1 MGMVRP
7 TALTVNAFDATSV
20 HTFYFTSSGGNQI
33 TSNKIV
39 IRNNA
44 SNSVVYTHTVTSYIL
59 NQSVPAGTLQ
69 NGVYYNYSFF
79 TYDKDGNESPESNII
94 AFYCYTTPTLT
105 FTNIPSSKVVTN
117 GTYTFDVQYAQ
128 SESELL
134 DYAYVVLYNNSET
147 VAQTGS
153 NQYNTSAPPFTLQ
166 QTFSGMENNT
176 SYYIEAFGVT
186 VNGTEFN
193 TGKISF
199 SVVIQS
205 PEIFSQLT
213 LEDKCKSGYTQ
224 VTSNVV
230 LVDGTSNP
238 TPPEY
243 INNNTAVYVD
253 NMTNYVEWSQGY
265 SVPDNWVIK
274 IFMSPY
280 SLGTFFTMNYNGDT
294 KNRYDI
300 KWVREIPYGETVGK
314 DCFEL
319 VGYLNGVQTVLA
331 KSNTVDIMNNTSE
344 CVVWIKKVGTVFTLT
359 LAVTSQTSN
368 HIYWNGSSNVVYN
381 RITNL
386 QYKNEKYKQGTQFT
400 PTYGNMD
407 SILEFTDTK
416 LTNGIFEH
424 INITKDTSVTFNTN
438 IPTWDYY
445 TILNCTFDGNINGG
459 NVNILLTQLSSIKI
473 KRRAIGETSWV
484 SLTNIPISSYSDLQN
499 LTYQDSLCA
508 AGITYQWALVPVLTG
523 GIEGNYV
530 TATLTTSRDGV
541 FVSDGSTI
549 FKLHNG
555 VIYGQT
561 VQNKRI
567 GVLQPIGLQYPVIIQ
582 NSDVNYKTGTIQGN
596 LYGYNFDSTL
606 TIDRNDVVKETE
618 DFVQYMNNGSAKMV
632 YDWNGNIYMIRELVS
647 PTIDYVSAYGGG
659 ITLLGISW
667 VEQGAYNNQLALY
680 NNGFI
685 NTAS

>member
-1 MGMVRP
+1 MAMVKP
-7 TALTVNAFDATSV
+7 TALSVNAFDATSV

-39 IRNNA
+39 IRNNT
-44 SNSVVYTHTVTSYIL
+44 SNSVVYTNTVTSYIL

-69 NGVYYNYSFF
+69 NGTYYNYSFF
-79 TYDKDGNESPESNII
+79 TYDKDGNESPESNVV
-94 AFYCYTTPTLT
+94 AFYCYTTPVLT

-117 GTYTFDVQYAQ
+117 GTYTFNVQYSQA
-128 SESELL
+128 ESELL

-153 NQYNTSAPPFTLQ
+153 NLYNTSAPPFTLE
-166 QTFSGMENNT
+166 QTFAGMENNT

-193 TGKISF
+193 TGKINF

-213 LEDKCKSGYTQ
+213 LEDKCVDGYTQ

-230 LVDGTSNP
+230 LVDGTSSP

-243 INNNTAVYVD
+243 VNNNTAVYVD
-253 NMTNYVEWSQGY
+253 DISNYVEWSQGY
-265 SVPDNWVIK
+265 SVPDDWLIRLS
-274 IFMSPY
+274 MSPY
-280 SLGTFFTMNYNGDT
+280 ELGTFYTMNDGTT

-300 KWVREIPYGETVGK
+300 QWVREIPYGQTTGM

-319 VGYLNGVQTVLA
+319 IGYLNNVQTVIA
-331 KSNTVDIMNNTSE
+331 RSNTVPIMNNTSE
-344 CVVWIKKVGTVFTLT
+344 CTLWIKKVGTVFTLT
-359 LAVTSQTSN
+359 LAVTSQTAN
-368 HIYWNGSSNVVYN
+368 TIIWNGDSNVVYN
-381 RITNL
+381 RITDI
-386 QYKNEKYKQGTQFT
+386 QYENETYHQGTEFT
-400 PTYGNMD
+400 PVSGDMS

-416 LTNGIFEH
+416 ITNGIFEH
-424 INITKDTSVTFNTN
+424 INITKDTSLTFNTN
-438 IPTWDYY
+438 TPVWDYY
-445 TILNCTFDGNINGG
+445 TRLDCTFDGNINGG

-473 KRRAIGETSWV
+473 KRRAVGATSWV
-484 SLTNIPISSYSDLQN
+484 SLTNIPIANYSDLQN

-541 FVSDGSTI
+541 FVSDGSKI

-555 VIYGQT
+555 VIYGQI

-567 GVLQPIGLQYPVIIQ
+567 GALQPIGLKYPVIIQ

-596 LYGYNFDSTL
+596 IYGYNFESTL

-618 DFVQYMNNGSAKMV
+618 DFVQFMNNGTAKII
-632 YDWNGNIYMIRELVS
+632 YDWNGNIYMMREIMS
-647 PTIDYVSAYGGG
+647 PTVDYVSAYGGG

-667 VEQGAYNNQLALY
+667 VEQGAYNNQSDLY